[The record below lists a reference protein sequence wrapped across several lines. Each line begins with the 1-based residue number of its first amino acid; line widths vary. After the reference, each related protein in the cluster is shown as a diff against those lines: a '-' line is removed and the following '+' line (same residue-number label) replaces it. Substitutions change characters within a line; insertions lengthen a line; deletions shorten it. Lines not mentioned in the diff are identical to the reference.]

1 MDHAVMS
8 QGESK
13 GMSAARQQLE
23 ALTLAGNRQQ
33 QPHQG
38 WDMHETELIGSL
50 AMQQNRNGSDASFK
64 VISRDGKNS
73 LFFWRESRLF

>member
-1 MDHAVMS
+1 MEHSVMS
-8 QGESK
+8 QGEPTS
-13 GMSAARQQLE
+13 MSAARQQLE

-33 QPHQG
+33 QQHQG

-64 VISRDGKNS
+64 VSHQT
-73 LFFWRESRLF
+73 FFNGLN